1 MGDAVSLARE
11 VGATGVC
18 FARIT
23 NWGTFTDDQYRPK
36 AVFLSSHPEHEEF
49 LRQMQDP
56 RLRDPMVLLGDL
68 DGFVEEHR
76 NFVH

>member
-1 MGDAVSLARE
+1 MSSR

-23 NWGTFTDDQYRPK
+23 NWGTFTDDQYRAK

-49 LRQMQDP
+49 LQHMQDP
-56 RLRDPMVLLGDL
+56 RLRDPIVLLGDL
-68 DGFVEEHR
+68 HPFVEVPVEEHR
-76 NFVH
+76 KFVH